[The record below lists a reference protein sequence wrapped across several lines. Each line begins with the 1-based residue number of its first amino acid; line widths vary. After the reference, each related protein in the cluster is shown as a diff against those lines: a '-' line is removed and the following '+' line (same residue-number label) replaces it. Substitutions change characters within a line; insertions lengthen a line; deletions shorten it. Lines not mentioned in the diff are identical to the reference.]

1 MMVQGLKFFITGG
14 AAGLGAGTAR
24 VAAKEGGI
32 VTICDVDDSR
42 GQRLANEITDFGGTA
57 LYLHCDVT
65 DERQVVAAMKRSA
78 DTHGGIDVLH
88 NNAGIHDTRLH
99 AEPTLDNLTADHFRR
114 ILEVDLVAPWVCAK
128 AALPYL
134 RSSRNASI
142 INAGSVAS
150 FVRYATNLCYGAA
163 KGGIA
168 LLTKNLALA
177 LAPDRIRANCYCPGA
192 FETEGAMI
200 YAERVG
206 KETFVRTQTA
216 AHLIPRLGK
225 PEEIGYLV
233 CFLASEK
240 AAFING
246 VCYLIDGG
254 SLAWRGTIDQLGME
268 PLP

>member
-1 MMVQGLKFFITGG
+1 MMVKDLKFFITGG
-14 AAGLGAGTAR
+14 SMGLGAGTAR
-24 VAAKEGGI
+24 VVAEEGGI
-32 VTICDVDDSR
+32 VTIADVKDDA
-42 GQRLANEITDFGGTA
+42 GHALADEINAAGGRA
-57 LYLHCDVT
+57 IFVHCDVT
-65 DERQVVAAMKRSA
+65 DEAQVIAAMARSA
-78 DTHGGIDVLH
+78 EFWGGIDVLH
-88 NNAGIHDTRLH
+88 NNAGIHDSRLH
-99 AEPTLDNLTADHFRR
+99 DDPSLDNLTVADFRKV
-114 ILEVDLVAPWVCAK
+114 LEVDLVAPWVCSK

-134 RSSRNASI
+134 RQSHNASI

-150 FVRYATNLCYGAA
+150 HVGYATNLCYGAA

-168 LLTKNLALA
+168 MLTKNLALH

-206 KETFVRTQTA
+206 MEAFIQTQTA

-246 VCYLIDGG
+246 VTYLIDGG

-268 PLP
+268 PIR